1 MGRRIYFVHAQA
13 TVLVV
18 CGKQSCMTV
27 KIQCL
32 ADIQVQLWPAVLLLK
47 AKSTNSQYRRIGRR
61 NSLFSQMATSYSLAF
76 SKTARSDSGQLGIEL
91 FRPGLREVH
100 FDLGGLRMQRSRFTL
115 ILSVALSLLLICCV
129 TAVGQVL
136 KGSISGTVTDP
147 QGAIVA
153 NAQVWSTNIE
163 SAAQLTATPHNAGAF
178 QFNLIPTGTYKVDII
193 ELGFKSLTQTNIPMN
208 SGRD

>member
-100 FDLGGLRMQRSRFTL
+100 FDLGGFENAKKSIQTHTLCRTQLATHMLRDS
-115 ILSVALSLLLICCV
+115 C
-129 TAVGQVL
+129 
-136 KGSISGTVTDP
+136 GSGV
-147 QGAIVA
+147 
-153 NAQVWSTNIE
+153 E
-163 SAAQLTATPHNAGAF
+163 RL
-178 QFNLIPTGTYKVDII
+178 DIR
-193 ELGFKSLTQTNIPMN
+193 N
-208 SGRD
+208 